1 MAKIVV
7 INGNPSLTSRLQ
19 AVIEYLEKILS
30 DSGIEVSRIDVAKL
44 PPEDLIH
51 TKFESEPIVKA
62 NGLLAEAD
70 AVIVAS
76 PVYKASYTG
85 VLKTFL
91 DLVPQKGFA
100 GKITLP
106 LFIGGSMAHLLAIDY
121 ALKPV
126 LSALGA
132 RYILGGVYT
141 VDSQVVRKE
150 DGGMEIAEELKL
162 RLNAALEELV
172 SETRLRSE
180 MKQQNNQLKL

>member
-1 MAKIVV
+1 MSKVV
-7 INGNPSLTSRLQ
+7 IINGHPAMTSRLHS
-19 AVIEYLEKILS
+19 IIDYSENILTQ
-30 DSGIEVSRIDVAKL
+30 SGFEVSRIDIAKL

-51 TKFESEPIVKA
+51 TKFESESIVKA

-106 LFIGGSMAHLLAIDY
+106 LFIGGSLAHLLTIDY

-132 RYILGGVYT
+132 RHILGGVYT
-141 VDSQVVRKE
+141 VDSQVVRTDEGK
-150 DGGMEIAEELKL
+150 MEIAEELQL
-162 RLNAALEELV
+162 RLDVALEELAM
-172 SETRLRSE
+172 ETRLRSE
-180 MKQQNNQLKL
+180 HKQ